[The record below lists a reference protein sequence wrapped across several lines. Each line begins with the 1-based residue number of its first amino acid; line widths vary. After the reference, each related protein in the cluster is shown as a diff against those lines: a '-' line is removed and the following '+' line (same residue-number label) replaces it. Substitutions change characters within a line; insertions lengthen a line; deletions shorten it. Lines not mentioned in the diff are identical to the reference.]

1 VLNIATGGSET
12 VDALADT
19 IGRLLDRPV
28 EKTYGPAQP
37 GDVRESW
44 ADVGAA
50 HDAIGYA
57 PSVGFE
63 EGLRR
68 TIEAMATQEGA

>member
-1 VLNIATGGSET
+1 
-12 VDALADT
+12 
-19 IGRLLDRPV
+19 
-28 EKTYGPAQP
+28 
-37 GDVRESW
+37 VRESW

-50 HDAIGYA
+50 QDAIGYA